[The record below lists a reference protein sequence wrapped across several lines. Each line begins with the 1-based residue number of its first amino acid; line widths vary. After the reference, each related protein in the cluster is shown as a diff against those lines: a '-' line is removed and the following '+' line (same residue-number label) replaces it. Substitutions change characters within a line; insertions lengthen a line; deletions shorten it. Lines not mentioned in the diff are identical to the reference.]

1 MLALVK
7 QLHIICALL
16 SIAGFLLRGFWMMKN
31 PLLLHLKLVKVLP
44 HVVDTL
50 LLGSAIAL
58 LIMYGWN
65 PLDHGWIMAKIVALL
80 LYIYLG
86 TMALKRAKSKSTR
99 QLFFV
104 AAVLTFVYIYATAIS
119 HNPMP
124 F

>member
-16 SIAGFLLRGFWMMKN
+16 SIAGFLLRGFWMVTN

-50 LLGSAIAL
+50 LLVTAITL
-58 LIMYGWN
+58 LVMYGWN
-65 PLDHGWIMAKIVALL
+65 PLDQSWIMAKIVALL

-86 TMALKRAKSKSTR
+86 TMALKRGKSKSTR
-99 QLFFV
+99 KLFFV
-104 AAVLTFVYIYATAIS
+104 AAVLTFVYIYTTAIS

>member
-1 MLALVK
+1 MLAVVK
-7 QLHIICALL
+7 QVHVIFALL

-44 HVVDTL
+44 HVVDTVL
-50 LLGSAIAL
+50 LLSAISL
-58 LIMYGWN
+58 LVMYGWN
-65 PLDHGWIMAKIVALL
+65 PLDQSWIMAKIVALL

-86 TMALKRAKSKSTR
+86 TVALKRGKSKSVR
-99 QLFFV
+99 NMAFV
-104 AAVLTFVYIYATAIS
+104 AAVVTFVYIYATAIS